1 MTMNDSSK
9 IAVLDSTAREAPLV
23 KEELPDEEDVNHCFV
38 YDLSRSRGGPYVD
51 GSCIELPFS

>member
-1 MTMNDSSK
+1 MTENDNSK
-9 IAVLDSTAREAPLV
+9 VAVVDSEACEAPLM

-38 YDLSRSRGGPYVD
+38 YDLSRDWGGRYLD